1 MQLPISTMR
10 YDITMPLLDGRV
22 QIPGVELAPGPT
34 AAMVFN
40 EMPALQSGDF
50 GLWDLNLGYV
60 LPAIE
65 AGWEIVGLP
74 IMVKRKPVYTFIYC
88 RADAGIETP
97 KDLEGKRIGSG
108 SYPTSITVWAA
119 GLLQHRH
126 GVDISTL
133 RWEVTNSRRV
143 FPLHVDR
150 PSVLPSLEATD
161 GQAPVG
167 PLDRL
172 MAGDVDAIISDISDG
187 AAFAMLEA
195 SPDVKR
201 VFPNYQEEDLAL
213 WNEMRIHAPMHQ
225 MVMSRKLD
233 REDPELALRVYD
245 AFVEAKRLAYIDA
258 VNDRAGF
265 SLMYQ
270 REAVVEQEKVW
281 GDPWVYGV
289 KDDMGMI
296 DTFLTLNEE
305 QGLTSKR
312 LSVQDWMAASTLDT

>member
-22 QIPGVELAPGPT
+22 QVAGADLVPAPTG
-34 AAMVFN
+34 AMVFN
-40 EMPALQSGDF
+40 EVPALQSGDF

-74 IMVKRKPVYTFIYC
+74 VMVKRKPVYTFIFA

-108 SYPTSITVWAA
+108 SYPTSITVWTA

-126 GVDISTL
+126 GVDISKL
-133 RWEVTNSRRV
+133 VWMVSNNRRV

-150 PSVLPSLEATD
+150 PVVMPSNEVTD
-161 GQAPVG
+161 GAGPVS
-167 PLDRL
+167 PIDRL
-172 MAGDVDAIISDISDG
+172 MSGDVDAIITDISDG
-187 AAFAMLEA
+187 PAFEMLES
-195 SPDVKR
+195 SPEVKR
-201 VFPNYQEEDLAL
+201 VFPNYQDEDIAL
-213 WNEMRIHAPMHQ
+213 WKESGIHTPMHQ

-233 REDPELALRVYD
+233 REDPELARRVFD
-245 AFVEAKRLAYIDA
+245 AFVEAKRLAYVDA
-258 VNDRAGF
+258 VNDRHGF

-270 REAVVEQEKVW
+270 REAWVEQEKAW

-289 KDDMGMI
+289 KDDMGTL
-296 DTFLTLNEE
+296 DAFLTYNVE
-305 QGLTSKR
+305 QGLTKQR
-312 LSVQDWMAASTLDT
+312 LSLEDWMAASTLDT